1 MEQSYIRI
9 GWLSALVALAFLA
22 SAMAQAATLN
32 VTVSDAQTGAQLDN
46 ITIAV
51 VPQTGDSREGV
62 TDAMGQ
68 AQFEELPAGIYAVSA
83 SSLSYADK
91 VVSNVE
97 LQGDETKSVEIALF
111 SRVIQLDQV
120 SVTTSRRQEKVL
132 EAPASVSVLDDSQIR
147 ARAALTPMEHFK
159 SLAAVDTFNTG
170 ISQGNVTVRGFSNV
184 LSSSLLS
191 LVDNRIA
198 SVPSLRVNAYTLVST
213 PDNDID
219 QIEVVSGPGSAL
231 YGPNSANGV
240 IHILTKS
247 PFGSEGTEVSLA
259 TGERGVFVGSCR
271 HAGSINNK
279 LGYKLTGTYT
289 QGEDWHFTDPTEQQ
303 LRRQQINAG
312 VPEDDVRV
320 GARNFDME
328 QRRLEARVDYRVSD
342 DLTAIFNGGYT
353 QATGIELTG
362 IGAAQATGWTYR
374 YLQARALYK
383 DVFAQAFLNK
393 SNAGDTF
400 LLREGS
406 PLVDRSTLLVGQLQH
421 GVALGTRQRLT
432 YGVDMLLTRPNTD
445 GTINGAN
452 EEDDNINEI
461 GVYVQSETDLTD
473 KLRLV
478 AATRFDKH
486 NRLEGT
492 VFSPRAALVFQPFS
506 DHNVR
511 ATYNRAFTTPT
522 TNNLFVDVRA
532 AEDAFGLGALFSP
545 TLGFSPSTD
554 IRAQGVPQEGFH
566 FSRSANGRPRF
577 RSPFAPLARMA
588 SNDYIDLDNPQFTNV
603 MWSVA
608 RGAVI
613 NGFVSEI
620 QKGLGA
626 LGVPDAE
633 IQVQVGLLSQVLD
646 AAVPQQISDVK
657 NVMRTIDL
665 ETLEFAEVDDVFDV
679 DRLEPTITQ
688 TFEIG
693 YKGTLFNRLLVGVD
707 AYHTKI
713 RNFIGSIAAETPNV
727 FLDPSTLS
735 ASLGKQIAAKL
746 SDPQNAAA
754 NAALIA
760 ALDTNPLAGGNGN
773 GSAADELTTLFAQG
787 AAAIPFGTVSPVESE
802 YPTAVTT
809 TYRNFGE
816 LSVNGLDFKFAYFLN
831 ENWNL
836 GGTYSLVS
844 EDLFEKVDG
853 LRDIALNAPRNKF
866 GVSVEY
872 LNSNLNNLT
881 AQLRLRFVD
890 AFPVDSGV
898 YRGTVERYTTI
909 DLNTGYSLPFS
920 SNTRVSLAVQ
930 NLLNNKHQE
939 FVGVPEIGRLSL
951 LRITQSL

>member
-1 MEQSYIRI
+1 MEQSYIRS
-9 GWLSALVALAFLA
+9 GWLPALVALAFLA
-22 SAMAQAATLN
+22 SGMAQAGTLN
-32 VTVSDAQTGAQLDN
+32 VTVSDAQTGAKLDN
-46 ITIAV
+46 IAVTV
-51 VPQTGDSREGV
+51 VPQTGDSRAGE
-62 TDAMGQ
+62 TDTMGA
-68 AQFEELPAGIYAVSA
+68 AQFTELPAGIYAVNA

-97 LQGDETKSVEIALF
+97 LQGEETRSVEIALF

-132 EAPASVSVLDDSQIR
+132 EAPASVSVLDDTQIQSR
-147 ARAALTPMEHFK
+147 VALTPMEHFK
-159 SLAAVDTFNTG
+159 SMAAVDTFNTG

-213 PDNDID
+213 PDDDID

-247 PFGSEGTEVSLA
+247 PFGSEGTQVGLA

-279 LGYKLTGTYT
+279 LGYKITGAYT
-289 QGEDWHFTDPTEQQ
+289 QGEDWHYTDPTEQR
-303 LRRQQINAG
+303 LRQQQLDAG
-312 VPEDDVRV
+312 VPEEYVRI

-328 QRRLEARVDYRVSD
+328 QRRLEARVDYRVND

-353 QATGIELTG
+353 QASGIELTG
-362 IGAAQATGWTYR
+362 IGAAQAAGWTYR

-406 PLVDRSTLLVGQLQH
+406 LLVDRSTLLVGQLQH
-421 GVALGTRQRLT
+421 GVSLGSRERLT

-461 GVYVQSETDLTD
+461 GVYLQSETELTE
-473 KLRLV
+473 KLKLV

-506 DHNVR
+506 DHNFR

-522 TNNLFVDVRA
+522 SNNLLLDIAATENPFQIGIDVR
-532 AEDAFGLGALFSP
+532 G
-545 TLGFSPSTD
+545 
-554 IRAQGVPQEGFH
+554 QGVGPEGFH
-566 FSRSANGRPRF
+566 FSRDADGRPQF
-577 RSPFAPLARMA
+577 RSPFSPLVGRTEI
-588 SNDYIDLDNPQFTNV
+588 DYIDLDDTAFAKAVTPKI
-603 MWSVA
+603 WPEA
-608 RGAVI
+608 RKLVI
-613 NGFVSEI
+613 GRFLSGVE
-620 QKGLGA
+620 QA
-626 LGVPDAE
+626 LGVQGLPTDQIQEQIGLMSDALE
-633 IQVQVGLLSQVLD
+633 VAVPRQVQDVNLMLRMLD
-646 AAVPQQISDVK
+646 PQS
-657 NVMRTIDL
+657 
-665 ETLEFAEVDDVFDV
+665 ETFFDV
-679 DRLEPTITQ
+679 DDAYDIDRLRPTITQ
-688 TFEIG
+688 TFEVG
-693 YKGTLFNRLLVGVD
+693 YKGTLFNKLLVGVD

-713 RNFIGSIAAETPNV
+713 RNFVGSISVETPSV
-727 FLDPSTLS
+727 LLDRNTLS
-735 ASLGKQIAAKL
+735 VSLHEQFAATL
-746 SDPQNAAA
+746 ENPQNARV
-754 NAALIA
+754 NSVLVA
-760 ALDTNPLAGGNGN
+760 ALDKNPLAGGNGD
-773 GSAADELTTLFAQG
+773 GSAVNELTNIFAQG
-787 AAAIPFGTVSPVESE
+787 GSSVPVGTVTPLEASDPL
-802 YPTAVTT
+802 AIMT
-809 TYRNFGE
+809 TYRNFGDI
-816 LSVNGLDFKFAYFLN
+816 SVNGTDFKFAYFLN

-836 GGTYSLVS
+836 GGNYSFVS
-844 EDLFEKVDG
+844 EDFFEKVYG
-853 LRDIALNAPRNKF
+853 MRNIALNSPKHKF
-866 GVSVEY
+866 GVSAQY

-881 AQLRLRFVD
+881 VQLRLRFVD
-890 AFPVDSGV
+890 AFPVDSGF
-898 YRGTVERYTTI
+898 YHGTVERYTTI

-920 SNTRVSLAVQ
+920 PNTRVSLAVQ

-951 LRITQSL
+951 FRITQSL